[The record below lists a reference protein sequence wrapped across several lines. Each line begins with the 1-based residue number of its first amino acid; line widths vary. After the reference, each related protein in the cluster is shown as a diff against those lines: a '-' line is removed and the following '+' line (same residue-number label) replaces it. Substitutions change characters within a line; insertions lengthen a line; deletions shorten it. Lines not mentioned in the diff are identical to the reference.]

1 MFLGDSP
8 AGGHAP
14 DMTTPDTVHTTTH
27 TTTYDIVVIGGG
39 AAGLSAALVLA
50 RARRRVLVLDEGNP
64 RNAPAA
70 HLHGYLS
77 RDGMPPADL
86 LARGRDEVRSYGG
99 VVRTGRATQVVPF
112 GVAGLSVLVDDG
124 SRLAARRVLVTT
136 GLRDEL
142 PAVAGLTDRWARDVL
157 HCPYCHGHEV
167 RDQRLGVL
175 GGTPESVRYAL
186 IVRQWQRP
194 RLPHPTGD
202 PVPRRPHPVAGA
214 GHRGGGGRPRR
225 S

>member
-1 MFLGDSP
+1 
-8 AGGHAP
+8 
-14 DMTTPDTVHTTTH
+14 MTTPDTVHTTTH